1 MRTRSIRKAPHD
13 DARRAGVRSLSRT
26 LKAAVLQSAA
36 IWGAPRLAR
45 AARRAVGACGR
56 EAACSP
62 DAQRRQLLVDVSIIA
77 AHDAGTGIQRVVRSL
92 LTQLLRSPPDGFDVR
107 PIRATRKTRYRYADR
122 FLAPNAGEPQR
133 TAPHAPGEI
142 VRVRNGDVFLGLDL
156 TSRIV
161 ARRQRDLLAW
171 KRQGVRCAFIVYDL
185 LPLQHP
191 HWFTPR
197 ARRSFRH
204 WLSTLAVHADELWC
218 ISRTVAR
225 ETGELMRRRF
235 RLTSADIAIRSF
247 DLGAETLGQAHAA
260 PASTPAQ
267 SGPCRGAARPLLL
280 MVGTIEPRKGHAQV
294 LDAFDALWR
303 DGAEVTLVVVGAPG
317 WHVEPIVQ
325 RLRRHVQNGKQ
336 LFWLHDADDVRL
348 EALYAQADGL
358 VMASEAEGF
367 GLPIVEAARHG
378 KPLFLR
384 ELDVFREV
392 AGNHATYFRATDG
405 GALARE
411 LSAWLARL
419 AAGTAPTST
428 GIEPITWSAS
438 ADQLKALVA
447 TLAEA
452 S

>member
-1 MRTRSIRKAPHD
+1 MMRTRSIKRAPH
-13 DARRAGVRSLSRT
+13 DARRAGVRSLSRA

-36 IWGAPRLAR
+36 IWGAPGFAR
-45 AARRAVGACGR
+45 AARRAVSACGSGAPR
-56 EAACSP
+56 SP
-62 DAQRRQLLVDVSIIA
+62 GAQRRQLLVDVSIIA

-92 LTQLLRSPPDGFDVR
+92 LAQLLASPPDGFDVR
-107 PIRATRKTRYRYADR
+107 PIRATRKTPYRYADH
-122 FLAPNAGEPQR
+122 FLPPDAGEPQHAAS
-133 TAPHAPGEI
+133 APPGEA
-142 VRVRNGDVFLGLDL
+142 VRVRAGDVFIGLDL

-161 ARRQRDLLAW
+161 PRRQRDLLAW
-171 KRQGVRCAFIVYDL
+171 KRQGVRCAFVVYDL
-185 LPLQHP
+185 LPFQHP
-191 HWFTPR
+191 RWFTPR

-225 ETGELMRRRF
+225 ETDWLMRRRF
-235 RLTSADIAIRSF
+235 GLTNADIAIRSF
-247 DLGAETLGQAHAA
+247 DLGAETLGHAHAA
-260 PASTPAQ
+260 PASMPAQ
-267 SGPCRGAARPLLL
+267 ADPCRDAAHPLLL

-317 WHVEPIVQ
+317 WHVEPVVQ
-325 RLRRHVQNGKQ
+325 RLQRHAQNGRR
-336 LFWLHDADDVRL
+336 LIWLHDADDARL

-384 ELDVFREV
+384 DLDVFREV
-392 AGNHATYFRATDG
+392 AGSHATYFRAADG

-411 LSAWLARL
+411 LSAWLAQL
-419 AAGTAPTST
+419 AAGAAPTSG

-447 TLAEA
+447 ALAEA
-452 S
+452 A